1 MTKVMTPSRESM
13 TDGQIDKAVDHYR
26 NVLKKHRDEIGS
38 SDAVQQVLGQ
48 PGYLA
53 QLLAVIRKH
62 VEAVSGLILRRVKID
77 RTRTPQ
83 AVLDATGRKQYTDPK
98 VVAAMPHGA
107 GEEAEVYFFKPDL
120 TKRGGRIGDADL
132 EGEFELRGFK
142 PADPYTLA
150 AVNEA
155 DPAFADEHPNGTHW
169 QDADGEWHYAAF
181 DRWYGVRFVRVDRD
195 DGGWRDFWWFAG
207 VSK

>member
-1 MTKVMTPSRESM
+1 MTKVMTPSAPM

-26 NVLKKHRDEIGS
+26 NTLKKHRDEIGS

-62 VEAVSGLILRRVKID
+62 AAAVSDLIVRQVKVD

-83 AVLDATGRKQYTDPK
+83 AMLEATGRKQYTDSN

-132 EGEFELRGFK
+132 EKEFEFRGFA

-150 AVNEA
+150 AVNRD

-169 QDADGEWHYAAF
+169 KDANGKWCYAAF
-181 DRWYGVRFVRVDRD
+181 DRWYGERDVSVSRYDYDWDDR
-195 DGGWRDFWWFAG
+195 WWFAG
-207 VSK
+207 VGK